1 MLKINRSSFA
11 VSFVFLLIPFGRK
24 PQKLQKPRWCVAF
37 SFFWSLSQFHNM
49 LAVPFSTFYLRMFLV
64 EFFADNFR
72 CIFLQFR
79 FTHAPT
85 HALGHN
91 TRISWIFSVACCS
104 LLIAFCPLLFALR
117 SPLHVVVSHLV
128 RNERLCQSP
137 ETVWPFI
144 LYGPAD
150 FPAHRDKPKNG
161 KGNVRRERRRKEN
174 RERRLLPIKCSTFS
188 VSGKSRAQMREF
200 YSQTSAEA
208 AAPLRRPPFVA
219 APLCERNG
227 NTHGAQESD
236 VVPAPLPCRCRCQR
250 WRLLLLPASSS
261 SPTCTCTHT
270 DGKCICWYSGNSG
283 WWTKINNFYLCFLW
297 KQQVEKL
304 ICTYVSNRYFLS
316 YRMIKKKIT
325 DTRI

>member
-208 AAPLRRPPFVA
+208 AAPCDGPLLWRRRCAKEMATHTGHKRATSSRRRCLAAVA
-219 APLCERNG
+219 ANVGVCCCFLL
-227 NTHGAQESD
+227 
-236 VVPAPLPCRCRCQR
+236 PLP
-250 WRLLLLPASSS
+250 LPHAHAL
-261 SPTCTCTHT
+261 TQTE
-270 DGKCICWYSGNSG
+270 NA
-283 WWTKINNFYLCFLW
+283 
-297 KQQVEKL
+297 
-304 ICTYVSNRYFLS
+304 YVGTVVTQGDER
-316 YRMIKKKIT
+316 K
-325 DTRI
+325 